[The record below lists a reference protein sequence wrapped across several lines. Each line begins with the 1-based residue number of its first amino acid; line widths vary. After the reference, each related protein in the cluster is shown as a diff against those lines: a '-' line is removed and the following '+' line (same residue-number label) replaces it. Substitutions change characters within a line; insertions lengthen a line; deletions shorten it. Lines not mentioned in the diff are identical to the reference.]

1 MSKLMIV
8 ESPNKIKKIEAA
20 LKSIGGSWR
29 VEASVGHI
37 RDLDDEMKEGD
48 VVCGVESTLRPRYT
62 PTERGRSVIA
72 KLRKS
77 IAVADKVYLATDPDR
92 EGEAISW
99 HLMQALGLKPNDY
112 VRVAFNEVTKQAIAK
127 ALKQERSIDNRWVA
141 AQEARR
147 VLDRLV
153 GFSVSPLVSNLLNAK
168 ASAGRVQSP
177 AVGLVVE
184 RERAIRN
191 FKPVDHYSVR
201 GSCSSNTST
210 CTRCLTNK
218 QKIGIACMQSHRDVF
233 TSQITNRCQILSHLL
248 TFCFLSLS
256 GTTFC

>member
-1 MSKLMIV
+1 MLFRS
-8 ESPNKIKKIEAA
+8 
-20 LKSIGGSWR
+20 
-29 VEASVGHI
+29 
-37 RDLDDEMKEGD
+37 
-48 VVCGVESTLRPRYT
+48 PRYC

-72 KLRKS
+72 KLKKS
-77 IAVADKVYLATDPDR
+77 IVQADKVYLATDPDR

-99 HLMQALGLKPNDY
+99 HLAQALGLKQGDY
-112 VRVAFNEVTKQAIAK
+112 VRVTFNEVTKSAIAK
-127 ALKQERSIDNRWVA
+127 SLKNERSIDNRLVA

-153 GFSVSPLVSNLLNAK
+153 GFAVSPLVSNLLNAK

-201 GSCSSNTST
+201 LSFDGGWTADWDFKPLLKAKGVLTVST
-210 CTRCLTNK
+210 DDDRSEERRV
-218 QKIGIACMQSHRDVF
+218 G
-233 TSQITNRCQILSHLL
+233 
-248 TFCFLSLS
+248 
-256 GTTFC
+256 